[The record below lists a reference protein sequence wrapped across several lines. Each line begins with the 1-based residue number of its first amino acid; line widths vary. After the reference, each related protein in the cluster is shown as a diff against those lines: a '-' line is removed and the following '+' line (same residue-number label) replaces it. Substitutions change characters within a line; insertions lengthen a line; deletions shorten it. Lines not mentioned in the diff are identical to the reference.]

1 MSETRP
7 PSAWERYAWV
17 AGIVFVLATV
27 AEAVV
32 GFTGVKINQ
41 NDSAAKI
48 AGALADHRKRVL
60 LLAYLSVLYAAA
72 FPIYLSKLHRLL
84 RGPEDRAG
92 FLAPLVLIGGTVFV
106 VLHAVSDV
114 GIYALLGAKLAT
126 YGAQHD
132 HGLSYALY
140 LMTFALDSVGD
151 LFGQPVR
158 PRSRRTHPQERC
170 FVALARVDG
179 DARRGP
185 VVPSGLHTGRG
196 GRRVSGS
203 ASTGSGSCSC

>member
-1 MSETRP
+1 
-7 PSAWERYAWV
+7 
-17 AGIVFVLATV
+17 V

-48 AGALADHRKRVL
+48 ASALADHRKRVL

-84 RGPEDRAG
+84 RGPADRAG

-151 LFGQPVR
+151 LFG
-158 PRSRRTHPQERC
+158 SL
-170 FVALARVDG
+170 FALATGVLILRSGPLPRWLGWTAMLVAALLFLQAFTLGGVVTSFGLGIDG
-179 DARRGP
+179 VGFVLLLIFVLVSSIILLRRE
-185 VVPSGLHTGRG
+185 SST
-196 GRRVSGS
+196 S
-203 ASTGSGSCSC
+203 ATAPATT